1 VFQGEQS
8 DQNIVGDRRRQTVNP
23 AILTVFVLFLG
34 ASGIA
39 LAKSDKL
46 APYELERMVVTP
58 ENGGTVL
65 TTLDSNDLRI
75 GESQTVITGGGA
87 VVRLLKTE
95 FGVEIYVDG
104 HLLGISEHLAIP

>member
-1 VFQGEQS
+1 M
-8 DQNIVGDRRRQTVNP
+8 NP
-23 AILTVFVLFLG
+23 AILAVLALFLG
-34 ASGIA
+34 TSGAA
-39 LAKSDKL
+39 LAKSDTT

-65 TTLDSNDLRI
+65 TTLDSNDLRV
-75 GESQTVITGGGA
+75 GESQTVVTAGGA

-95 FGVEIYVDG
+95 YGVEIYVDG